1 MLLVGLAGRMPL
13 SAGSVPASDYR
24 MGAYSPDAQV
34 ENLVDSESPL
44 FSLAEDLA
52 GDCEWASTN
61 EQEMVCLINQAR
73 RDAGLAP
80 VKSSPILTAAA
91 ESHSIY
97 MRDSGCFGHQCP
109 GELST
114 PDRVCTTGYD
124 TYCWGVCYVGE
135 TIAAGY
141 STAGSVVAAWMGSQP
156 HRDILL
162 HGKLREIGVGY
173 ASGGYYGYYWTAT
186 FGSQPDVLPIFINYE
201 DPETASREVTLT
213 LNNERVSGCS
223 GIDYADEVMISNEP
237 DFVGAGWKP
246 YTLHKLWMLSEGN
259 GDKTVFIKYRDA
271 TGYEVNSDDTI
282 LLDEPLKYK
291 LQLGSDSLTFLYEI
305 GSGFRD
311 PAPVS
316 VSVDN
321 AAGSSPMTWSAE
333 YGEAAWPDIS
343 PVSGTTPDS
352 LTVSVDGFEAS
363 GVSTYQGAVIVTSP
377 QDPENPQEMPVTI
390 LAVEKVYRVM
400 LPRAGVRGN

>member
-1 MLLVGLAGRMPL
+1 MLLVSLAGRLPL
-13 SAGSVPASDYR
+13 SARSSPFSDYR
-24 MGAYSPDAQV
+24 MGAYAPDGQV
-34 ENLVDSESPL
+34 EYLTDAELPL
-44 FSLAEDLA
+44 AALAEDLA
-52 GDCEWASTN
+52 GDCEWASTH
-61 EQEMVCLINQAR
+61 EEEMVCLINQAR

-114 PDRVCTTGYD
+114 ADRACTTGFGS
-124 TYCWGVCYVGE
+124 YCWGVCYVGE

-141 STAGSVVAAWMGSQP
+141 STAGSVVAAWMASQS
-156 HRDILL
+156 HREILL

-173 ASGGYYGYYWTAT
+173 ANGGYYGYYWTAT
-186 FGSQPDVLPIFINYE
+186 FGSQPDVLPVFINYE
-201 DPETASREVTLT
+201 EPQTASREVTLT

-223 GIDYADEVMISNEP
+223 GIDYADEVMISNNP
-237 DFVGAGWKP
+237 DFDGAEWKP
-246 YTLHKLWMLSEGN
+246 YTLHKSWTLPEGN
-259 GDKTVFIKYRDA
+259 GDKTVFVRYRDA
-271 TGYEVNSDDTI
+271 TGYEATSGDAI
-282 LLDEPLKYK
+282 LLDEPLKYR
-291 LQLGSDSLTFLYEI
+291 LQLGSNSLTFLYEI

-321 AAGSSPMTWSAE
+321 AAGSSPMTWSAD

-363 GVSTYQGAVIVTSP
+363 EVCTCQDTVIITSP
-377 QDPENPQEMPVTI
+377 EDPDNPQEMPVTI

-400 LPRAGVRGN
+400 LPRAGVRGD